1 MRREDF
7 ASKSSSWDPPV
18 WWGIGRVGGRVRR
31 QVQRTC
37 PGRDSERWSR
47 GRAALEG
54 ESLGPASC
62 RSSILVDSENRRCD
76 RWREVPTGQKARNP
90 PDLNACWLHFL
101 HRPSK
106 PKRRYTTCCT
116 RTSGKICTVVR
127 RPGRRPLA
135 RAVEREVLPITKAQG
150 DLVRAQE
157 KSACC
162 AAVQSPEPSAC
173 WISIRPSRYIPRSRV
188 NSLAFD

>member
-1 MRREDF
+1 MGPSWFLELTELGWSGKASPSGSPLSGQQGNGAGKRTALGNERSGPTRQATGRRL
-7 ASKSSSWDPPV
+7 SN
-18 WWGIGRVGGRVRR
+18 
-31 QVQRTC
+31 
-37 PGRDSERWSR
+37 
-47 GRAALEG
+47 
-54 ESLGPASC
+54 
-62 RSSILVDSENRRCD
+62 LVDSENRRCD

-116 RTSGKICTVVR
+116 RTSGKICTCGSAAGSATARV
-127 RPGRRPLA
+127 GRLA
-135 RAVEREVLPITKAQG
+135 GGLPVTKAQG